1 MGPHSVSSLGLAFL
15 TQRFSVDSS
24 KSLCASPVHLSSLL
38 TSCFSVCWTIHLLQD
53 IWADSRLCLWQRKLL
68 QIFMHRSL
76 CEHSSHWSGSYIPGE
91 FSWDLSIGLI
101 KFSSKSQQRLV
112 LRIRWSNNCLN
123 DQMFYKSPE
132 KNVLWHT
139 PVCLLYLLPSW
150 CFKVHTLVSL
160 FPSEGLPLA
169 KLCKGVCQWQFLLV
183 FPYMSIISVPF
194 HFSGIVS
201 PDIELAIDN
210 FFF

>member
-53 IWADSRLCLWQRKLL
+53 FWADSRLCWWQRKLL
-68 QIFMHRSL
+68 WIFTHRSL

-112 LRIRWSNNCLN
+112 LRIKWSNNCLN
-123 DQMFYKSPE
+123 DQICFIKALRRMFFCTHLY
-132 KNVLWHT
+132 
-139 PVCLLYLLPSW
+139 VCSIFSLPDVSRCILLSVYFHL
-150 CFKVHTLVSL
+150 KD
-160 FPSEGLPLA
+160 
-169 KLCKGVCQWQFLLV
+169 FL
-183 FPYMSIISVPF
+183 
-194 HFSGIVS
+194 
-201 PDIELAIDN
+201 
-210 FFF
+210 